1 MKKKLLIVAML
12 VVVIMTTVLLAGC
25 SGDKMQLGFMESA
38 EGTPEYVKVNIKDY
52 EGKTLADL
60 LKGEESLGAKLEDS
74 AYGPFVT
81 EIKGMKQDTANNIYF
96 MIYTNLQEFKD
107 EWSVTKEI
115 NGETFHTVSVG
126 ISQLPIN
133 KDAKYIFVLEK
144 SQY

>member
-38 EGTPEYVKVNIKDY
+38 EGTAEYLKVNIKDY

-74 AYGPFVT
+74 SYGSVLT
-81 EIKGMKQDTANNIYF
+81 EIKGIKQDKTNKMYI

-107 EWSVTKEI
+107 EWSSTKEI
-115 NGETFHTVSVG
+115 GGVTFHTASVG
-126 ISQLPIN
+126 ISQLPVN

-144 SQY
+144 SQW

>member
-38 EGTPEYVKVNIKDY
+38 NGTPEYVKVNIKDY

-74 AYGPFVT
+74 SYGSVLT
-81 EIKGMKQDTANNIYF
+81 EIKGIKQDTTNKMYI

-107 EWSVTKEI
+107 KWSGTKEI
-115 NGETFHTVSVG
+115 DGVTFHTASVG